1 MPELEDDEDESELDA
16 EFEGVAPEMATSD
29 DLESVED
36 YVSGD
41 EFVNEA
47 EIEES

>member
-1 MPELEDDEDESELDA
+1 
-16 EFEGVAPEMATSD
+16 MATSD

-47 EIEES
+47 EIEESWNKGSMSIAGIEHN